1 MQQKSLF
8 PPPGALT
15 NPLPDGTQREV
26 RHLLAELLAIV
37 LPTATAERIRNEG
50 SKHEQDPQRPS

>member
-15 NPLPDGTQREV
+15 NPLPDEIQKEAKQ
-26 RHLLAELLAIV
+26 LLAELLVAV
-37 LPTATAERIRNEG
+37 LAAARAEPTRRQGN
-50 SKHEQDPQRPS
+50 KHEQDPQKPS